1 MLVFKKNGS
10 KDRLFEIMERVNKIK
25 LSESNLSKENR
36 NVLIKNFVDFISKKI
51 NLGNELPLVILTYNE
66 GEAKTNTSFGS
77 YSPQNNEIK
86 IVAINRNMAD
96 ILRTLAHELIHYSQ
110 QIEGKLDI
118 NSGEDGSDQENE
130 ANSLAGVIMRE
141 FGKIY
146 PIIFE

>member
-51 NLGNELPLVILTYNE
+51 NLGNELPRVILTYNE